1 MTDTKRES
9 PERRRVQRG
18 GRRESD
24 LRALTPEVQAEA
36 AEYAAEIAQC
46 LDVLSAALEDSDL
59 VGAREASKRIKRAAD
74 ALKLLLATGKS
85 MKTG

>member
-1 MTDTKRES
+1 MTDIKREG
-9 PERRRVQRG
+9 PDRRRVQRG

-24 LRALTPEVQAEA
+24 LRALTAEVQAEA
-36 AEYAAEIAQC
+36 AEYAAEIEQC

>member
-1 MTDTKRES
+1 MTDIKREG
-9 PERRRVQRG
+9 PDRRRVQRG

-24 LRALTPEVQAEA
+24 LRALTAEVQAEA
-36 AEYAAEIAQC
+36 AEYAAEIEQC

-59 VGAREASKRIKRAAD
+59 VGARQASKQIKRAAD